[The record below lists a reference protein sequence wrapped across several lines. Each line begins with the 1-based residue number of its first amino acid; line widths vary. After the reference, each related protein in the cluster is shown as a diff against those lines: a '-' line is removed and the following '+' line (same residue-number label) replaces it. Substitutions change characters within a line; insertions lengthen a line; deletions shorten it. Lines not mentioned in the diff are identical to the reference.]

1 MATLRRE
8 IPVASGAT
16 PVWQKLRDFG
26 QVHTKVAP
34 GFLTDL
40 KMDKGDRILTF
51 FNGMVARERL
61 VTLDDETCRL
71 VYSVVEGQASHYNAA
86 VQVFPEGDGSRV
98 VWTIDLLPNEL
109 APAIGG
115 MMDEAVKVMRKST
128 GLRTPPP
135 SSGGG
140 REGEGLIDDLS
151 SFRSEI
157 LKTSSD
163 AYPLPT
169 LPRMNGGGNDR
180 PR

>member
-61 VTLDDETCRL
+61 VTLDDENCRL

-115 MMDEAVKVMRKST
+115 MMDEAVKVMRKDA
-128 GLRTPPP
+128 GLITPPP
-135 SSGGG
+135 PYGGG
-140 REGEGLIDDLS
+140 REGEGLSSDLS

-157 LKTSSD
+157 LG
-163 AYPLPT
+163 YHL
-169 LPRMNGGGNDR
+169 
-180 PR
+180 

>member
-8 IPVASGAT
+8 IPVASGAA

-26 QVHTKVAP
+26 AVHTKVAP

-51 FNGMVARERL
+51 FNGLVARERL
-61 VTLDDETCRL
+61 VTLDDENCRL

-98 VWTIDLLPNEL
+98 VWTIDLLPDEL

-115 MMDEAVKVMRKST
+115 MMDEAAKVMRKRLAV
-128 GLRTPPP
+128 G
-135 SSGGG
+135 
-140 REGEGLIDDLS
+140 
-151 SFRSEI
+151 
-157 LKTSSD
+157 
-163 AYPLPT
+163 
-169 LPRMNGGGNDR
+169 
-180 PR
+180 